1 MELPFN
7 LVDTALSSTHI
18 DAIDALRAF
27 FLLASCTVCTDML
40 PSQIRGGRR
49 CKVTL
54 HQLNPE
60 YPN

>member
-40 PSQIRGGRR
+40 PFQIREADDVA
-49 CKVTL
+49 K
-54 HQLNPE
+54 
-60 YPN
+60 